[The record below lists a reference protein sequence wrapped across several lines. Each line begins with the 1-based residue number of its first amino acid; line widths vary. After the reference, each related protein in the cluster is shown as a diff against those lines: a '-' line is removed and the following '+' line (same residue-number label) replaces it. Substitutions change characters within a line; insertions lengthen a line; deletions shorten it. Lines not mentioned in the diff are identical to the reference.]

1 MAAPAP
7 DGAGPNLAELD
18 EARESL
24 AYWETRAAALP
35 RLAVRDRREARGMAL
50 RWRAR
55 VTAAERAAYGAGLR
69 GALLLMVSE
78 LRLPEPTRQAGRH
91 AMHRARQAAVVVVV
105 AGRPVLGGPG
115 GGSAGRSPPSGPG
128 CPSRSGRGPGR
139 CAARGPGVLR
149 VRGAP
154 PRR

>member
-91 AMHRARQAAVVVVV
+91 AVHRARQAAVVVVV
-105 AGRPVLGGPG
+105 ALLPLLAALAAALVALASARPGALPG
-115 GGSAGRSPPSGPG
+115 G
-128 CPSRSGRGPGR
+128 
-139 CAARGPGVLR
+139 ARGPRSG
-149 VRGAP
+149 P
-154 PRR
+154 SPRIGSQYAALNA